1 MTMRIDVEGLLVRYL
16 RSKSFNAS
24 GDAGFAYSPHAPARF
39 LTVER
44 TGGTMDADGVADNAA
59 IVIQAWAQ
67 SRGEAMHLAIAADS
81 VMLGF
86 EQVDGIY
93 RVNSGEMVNF
103 PPLDGTRRGRYQ
115 LSYTIT
121 TYDG

>member
-1 MTMRIDVEGLLVRYL
+1 MARVDVEGLLVDYL
-16 RSKSFNAS
+16 KANGFAATLN
-24 GDAGFAYSPHAPARF
+24 AGFAYTGQTPARF

-44 TGGTMDADGVADNAA
+44 TGGAMDDDGIADNAA
-59 IVIQAWAQ
+59 VVIQAWGY
-67 SRGEAMHLAIAADS
+67 SRRDAMRLAIAVDS
-81 VMLGF
+81 IMGGF
-86 EQVDGIY
+86 ERVEGIY
-93 RVNSGEMVNF
+93 RVQSQEMVNF